1 MAVSHHIKTILAC
14 ALALP
19 IPPADAS
26 PASAPD
32 PGELS
37 IAEMLQAQAA
47 DRIRCADVARN
58 ALATI
63 RQRDPQLK
71 AFISVNPDLLADA
84 QKLDALRRAGTV
96 LPLHCIPIAVKDNLD
111 AKGMATTGGSVLL
124 HGNVAGEDA
133 DALSRL
139 RDAGALF
146 IGKTNLDELAVAGS
160 TISSLGGQTLNA
172 YDPTRFAAGS
182 SGGSAVAVATGM
194 SLCALGT
201 ETVNSL
207 RNAASSAGVVALR
220 STAGLVSRRGAIAQ
234 SSTMDV
240 VGPICRSV
248 DDAARVLA
256 VMADPRPAGAEAAR
270 AATALRAGP
279 PARAS
284 LAGKRFGVLANLFGK
299 GPEHEP
305 VNAIIRT
312 ALDAL
317 RAQGAQIVEIDDA
330 EFDSDLGSKRL
341 NVANYEF
348 GPLFE
353 AFLARLPTG
362 AGPASLRAY
371 VAAGRYP
378 AGMSKF
384 LQQSVAWQ
392 DPLAMP
398 EYREALRYG
407 DTLRRKMLDLMD
419 TQALDAMVYPA
430 QKRPPLGRGRCP
442 QAGTQR
448 HIRIGPGIP
457 GDQPAGRLHA
467 TRRWRASRIAGRTGH
482 AGQARRRRAPVGAS
496 AGRRADLAGPPQT
509 TDRGSALTALR
520 ALSRANGT

>member
-1 MAVSHHIKTILAC
+1 M
-14 ALALP
+14 
-19 IPPADAS
+19 
-26 PASAPD
+26 
-32 PGELS
+32 
-37 IAEMLQAQAA
+37 
-47 DRIRCADVARN
+47 
-58 ALATI
+58 
-63 RQRDPQLK
+63 
-71 AFISVNPDLLADA
+71 
-84 QKLDALRRAGTV
+84 
-96 LPLHCIPIAVKDNLD
+96 
-111 AKGMATTGGSVLL
+111 
-124 HGNVAGEDA
+124 
-133 DALSRL
+133 

-256 VMADPRPAGAEAAR
+256 VMVDPRPAGAEAAR

-430 QKRPPLGRGRCP
+430 QKRPLGRGRCP

-457 GDQPAGRLHA
+457 GDRPAGRLHA

-482 AGQARRRRAPVGAS
+482 AGQARRRRAPVGAG

>member
-1 MAVSHHIKTILAC
+1 
-14 ALALP
+14 
-19 IPPADAS
+19 
-26 PASAPD
+26 
-32 PGELS
+32 
-37 IAEMLQAQAA
+37 
-47 DRIRCADVARN
+47 
-58 ALATI
+58 
-63 RQRDPQLK
+63 
-71 AFISVNPDLLADA
+71 
-84 QKLDALRRAGTV
+84 
-96 LPLHCIPIAVKDNLD
+96 
-111 AKGMATTGGSVLL
+111 
-124 HGNVAGEDA
+124 
-133 DALSRL
+133 
-139 RDAGALF
+139 
-146 IGKTNLDELAVAGS
+146 
-160 TISSLGGQTLNA
+160 
-172 YDPTRFAAGS
+172 
-182 SGGSAVAVATGM
+182 
-194 SLCALGT
+194 
-201 ETVNSL
+201 
-207 RNAASSAGVVALR
+207 
-220 STAGLVSRRGAIAQ
+220 TAGLVSRRGAIAQ

-299 GPEHEP
+299 GPQHEP

-430 QKRPPLGRGRCP
+430 QKRPPLAVGDAPRPERNGIFASALGFP
-442 QAGTQR
+442 AIDLPAGFTPPDAGAPVGLPVGLDMLAR
-448 HIRIGPGIP
+448 P
-457 GDQPAGRLHA
+457 GDDVRLLGLA
-467 TRRWRASRIAGRTGH
+467 LAVEQTL
-482 AGQARRRRAPVGAS
+482 QARRKPPTADRR
-496 AGRRADLAGPPQT
+496 
-509 TDRGSALTALR
+509 
-520 ALSRANGT
+520 

>member
-1 MAVSHHIKTILAC
+1 
-14 ALALP
+14 
-19 IPPADAS
+19 
-26 PASAPD
+26 
-32 PGELS
+32 
-37 IAEMLQAQAA
+37 
-47 DRIRCADVARN
+47 
-58 ALATI
+58 
-63 RQRDPQLK
+63 
-71 AFISVNPDLLADA
+71 
-84 QKLDALRRAGTV
+84 
-96 LPLHCIPIAVKDNLD
+96 
-111 AKGMATTGGSVLL
+111 
-124 HGNVAGEDA
+124 
-133 DALSRL
+133 
-139 RDAGALF
+139 
-146 IGKTNLDELAVAGS
+146 
-160 TISSLGGQTLNA
+160 
-172 YDPTRFAAGS
+172 
-182 SGGSAVAVATGM
+182 
-194 SLCALGT
+194 
-201 ETVNSL
+201 
-207 RNAASSAGVVALR
+207 
-220 STAGLVSRRGAIAQ
+220 
-234 SSTMDV
+234 
-240 VGPICRSV
+240 
-248 DDAARVLA
+248 
-256 VMADPRPAGAEAAR
+256 R

-430 QKRPPLGRGRCP
+430 QKRPPLAVGDAPRPERNGIFASALGFP
-442 QAGTQR
+442 AIDLPAGFTPPDAGAPVGLPVGLDMLAR
-448 HIRIGPGIP
+448 P
-457 GDQPAGRLHA
+457 GDDVRLLGLA
-467 TRRWRASRIAGRTGH
+467 LAVEQTL
-482 AGQARRRRAPVGAS
+482 QARRKPPTADRR
-496 AGRRADLAGPPQT
+496 
-509 TDRGSALTALR
+509 
-520 ALSRANGT
+520 